1 MWSVIS
7 FEISF
12 LFILLNLLFITKF
25 VYSNYT
31 TGLSCILIFCFQLLI
46 LQERK
51 KKAQEKQ
58 DSSDDSDQA
67 KGENKEEEPIVLRP
81 LTMEDMKQAKAQV
94 TCL

>member
-1 MWSVIS
+1 
-7 FEISF
+7 
-12 LFILLNLLFITKF
+12 
-25 VYSNYT
+25 
-31 TGLSCILIFCFQLLI
+31 